1 MGKVTQDDLREPVAL
16 LHEHAES
23 GDVEVELF
31 RHGAGCLTDA
41 DREAGWTETELYA
54 ARTNN
59 HAELVEAL
67 RDLETAEYEYR
78 KLHDLHGDGDLRT
91 GRAWDW
97 MRRKGDAARKA
108 LSLYGGEAP

>member
-1 MGKVTQDDLREPVAL
+1 MRELVTAEDRMAACIYYGYDDEKDMRYWGNVSQ
-16 LHEHAES
+16 HS
-23 GDVEVELF
+23 DVERLAKAF
-31 RHGAGCLTDA
+31 ARH
-41 DREAGWTETELYA
+41 
-54 ARTNN
+54 RTNN

-108 LSLYGGEAP
+108 LSLYTEGEGGV